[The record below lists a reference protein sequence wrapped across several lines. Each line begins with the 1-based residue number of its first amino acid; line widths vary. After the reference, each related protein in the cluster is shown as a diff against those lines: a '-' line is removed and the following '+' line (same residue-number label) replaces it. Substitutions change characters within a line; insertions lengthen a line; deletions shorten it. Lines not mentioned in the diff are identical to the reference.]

1 MPRPKDTDWELELP
15 EEQQETNGDMEFS
28 EEDAAEKDQRNQAL
42 REAAEAAEFSRRTQ
56 VVQRALPRPPKVDIE
71 TLMANASRIPDVAE
85 AAIAKEMALLI
96 ANDAFK
102 YPDSGAK
109 AKGTSR
115 PLETFD
121 DDALNRARLEI
132 AKEMESVD
140 LPSVKEE
147 FDRFWDDLHPSN
159 SSLPGLAT
167 YEDDDEG
174 ALSQRMSEAF
184 DVSFRSLANLYSL
197 Y

>member
-1 MPRPKDTDWELELP
+1 
-15 EEQQETNGDMEFS
+15 
-28 EEDAAEKDQRNQAL
+28 
-42 REAAEAAEFSRRTQ
+42 
-56 VVQRALPRPPKVDIE
+56 
-71 TLMANASRIPDVAE
+71 MANASRIPDAAE

-102 YPDSGAK
+102 YPYSGAK
-109 AKGTSR
+109 VAGTSR

-121 DDALNRARLEI
+121 DDALNRARQEI

-140 LPSVKEE
+140 LSSMRE
-147 FDRFWDDLHPSN
+147 DINRSWDDLHPSD
-159 SSLPGLAT
+159 SSLPGLTT
-167 YEDDDEG
+167 YKDEDEG

-184 DVSFRSLANLYSL
+184 DVSFCSPANLYPE